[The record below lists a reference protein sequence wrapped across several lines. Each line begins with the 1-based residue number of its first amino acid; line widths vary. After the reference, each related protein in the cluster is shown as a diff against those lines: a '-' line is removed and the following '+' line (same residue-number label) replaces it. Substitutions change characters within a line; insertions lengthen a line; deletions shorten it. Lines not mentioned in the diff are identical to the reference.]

1 MNDPHIDNFY
11 RGIAGQAPAADGDD
25 APWRLGAELRD
36 VVAARESDLDAAE
49 QAQFSLD
56 QPHMQA
62 LQARVYRHLGQGDAG
77 AAAAATA
84 PKPAP
89 PRPGPREAGTAG
101 GLTGVLDLVFGAA
114 WGRAALVLA
123 LISMGAALLMR
134 GPPGNASDP
143 ALVLRSAAD
152 PATLK
157 TAGPAALTAALDRRL
172 AAIGA
177 TVIAVERRPGHWVL
191 EVVAQ
196 DAEHMAAVQAV
207 LDEYGLPKFAGT
219 KATVMIWPLD
229 GGP

>member
-11 RGIAGQAPAADGDD
+11 RGIAGQPPAADGDD

-36 VVAARESDLDAAE
+36 VVTARESDLDAAE
-49 QAQFSLD
+49 RAQFGLD

-62 LQARVYRHLGQGDAG
+62 LQARVYRHLGQGEAG

-89 PRPGPREAGTAG
+89 RPRPREAGTAG

-123 LISMGAALLMR
+123 LISMGAALLMQ
-134 GPPGNASDP
+134 GPPGNAPDP
-143 ALVLRSAAD
+143 ALVLRSATN

-172 AAIGA
+172 AATGA
-177 TVIAVERRPGHWVL
+177 TVVTVERHPGHWVL

-196 DAEHMAAVQAV
+196 DVQQMAAVQAV

-219 KATVMIWPLD
+219 KATVMIGPLD
-229 GGP
+229 DGP